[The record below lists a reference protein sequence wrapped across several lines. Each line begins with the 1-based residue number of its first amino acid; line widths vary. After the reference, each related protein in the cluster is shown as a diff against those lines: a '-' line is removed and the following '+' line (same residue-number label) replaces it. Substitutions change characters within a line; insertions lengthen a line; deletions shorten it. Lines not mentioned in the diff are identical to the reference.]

1 MPARRAS
8 RPAPPARRPAP
19 PAPPPPAFAG
29 RAELRAVWAD
39 RAIRRLAGVAFLGF
53 GVFVALTTWLQAL
66 LEPAGIDDETAGWL
80 LAAMVVAG
88 VIGSALLPAPLA
100 RHRAE
105 RAFLRTAAIV
115 AAAGCVTLALA
126 PSAAW
131 IAVVPLGVVLLGSL
145 PVILELT
152 ERRSP
157 TGAATALI
165 WLAGQRRWDRCCSGR
180 AGRSGPAGRGVR
192 AARGDGR
199 VRPRA
204 GLKEAAAAPRTPT
217 A

>member
-1 MPARRAS
+1 
-8 RPAPPARRPAP
+8 
-19 PAPPPPAFAG
+19 
-29 RAELRAVWAD
+29 
-39 RAIRRLAGVAFLGF
+39 
-53 GVFVALTTWLQAL
+53 
-66 LEPAGIDDETAGWL
+66 
-80 LAAMVVAG
+80 MVVAG

-126 PSAAW
+126 PSAALRSRS
-131 IAVVPLGVVLLGSL
+131 IPLGFVLLGSL

-165 WLAGQRRWDRCCSGR
+165 WLAGNAGGSSLQWPCRALRTGR
-180 AGRSGPAGRGVR
+180 RGVR
-192 AARGDGR
+192 AAGGDGR
-199 VRPRA
+199 VSPGA